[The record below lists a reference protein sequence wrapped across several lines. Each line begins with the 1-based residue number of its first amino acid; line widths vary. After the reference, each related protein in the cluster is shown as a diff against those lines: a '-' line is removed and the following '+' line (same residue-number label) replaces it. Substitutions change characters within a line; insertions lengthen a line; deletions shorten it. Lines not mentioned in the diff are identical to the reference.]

1 MSAMVC
7 TLRTRCKRPSGP
19 PSPFQTPLDARRRI
33 PASLLGCCPEPC
45 LPPALGSE
53 AGCAWGCSTPVPRG
67 PYPRCTCLRLRS
79 WATPRPSTPPRRE
92 GRGSSTVGGVI
103 SPRRSLASSWG
114 RWGGEGGYTKSRAAH
129 QSLDPA
135 VQTHQ
140 AGQAPPAPSRG
151 CPQTGNASI
160 RLRPGAQ
167 SLTQPGPHSS
177 SAHPPASS
185 LGSPWALVAS
195 AQPEG
200 PAGEALGWGY
210 PESRADLGLPKKECG
225 VWGSPRECGAVWG
238 LGEVTGRPLPAP
250 RKAQAHNPRAGPTHH
265 TRAEGHGPRWR
276 HTHLLPAIQAQ
287 PRQAQHIGQLGQCCL
302 RRHVEA

>member
-1 MSAMVC
+1 MVC

-114 RWGGEGGYTKSRAAH
+114 RWGGEGGYTQKEPGSSPEPGPSSPDPPGGPGTPSPQQRVPPDRKCLH
-129 QSLDPA
+129 QAPSWGPEPDPA
-135 VQTHQ
+135 RSPQQLSPPSSLQLRVSLGPGGLRP
-140 AGQAPPAPSRG
+140 AGGASRG
-151 CPQTGNASI
+151 STGVGI
-160 RLRPGAQ
+160 P
-167 SLTQPGPHSS
+167 
-177 SAHPPASS
+177 
-185 LGSPWALVAS
+185 
-195 AQPEG
+195 
-200 PAGEALGWGY
+200 
-210 PESRADLGLPKKECG
+210 
-225 VWGSPRECGAVWG
+225 
-238 LGEVTGRPLPAP
+238 
-250 RKAQAHNPRAGPTHH
+250 
-265 TRAEGHGPRWR
+265 
-276 HTHLLPAIQAQ
+276 
-287 PRQAQHIGQLGQCCL
+287 
-302 RRHVEA
+302 